1 MAKKSK
7 SSKPSGLKITRD
19 GNKFICEWKIPSAK
33 YGDGQQ
39 FKATTASSGDISKT
53 ATKKTVTID
62 LSARYPASGGKKL
75 KNFQSRTI
83 VCVKAIH
90 PTSDFVGRGFLASY
104 S

>member
-1 MAKKSK
+1 MAKTSK
-7 SSKPSGLKITRD
+7 SSKPSGLKITRN

-39 FKATTASSGDISKT
+39 FKATTVSSDDISKT

-75 KNFQSRTI
+75 KNFQEELKDS
-83 VCVKAIH
+83 KNN
-90 PTSDFVGRGFLASY
+90 
-104 S
+104 